1 MADLKIL
8 NLNKRSDKFFSNKK
22 LKLRRKSK
30 RVIIKESVFMF
41 SFATLIIY
49 LNYLIPN
56 KNTIFDNFFIN
67 LNKLT
72 IPILDLLTYLY
83 EICLAIFIVIS
94 LIFALIL
101 ILGGVSRLLKISRIK
116 SKPVSFK

>member
-56 KNTIFDNFFIN
+56 KNSIFDNFFIN
-67 LNKLT
+67 LNKLI

-83 EICLAIFIVIS
+83 KICLAIFIVTS

-101 ILGGVSRLLKISRIK
+101 ILGGLSRLLKISRIK